1 MIKFTADNGS
11 EEIKQFTL
19 TIENKVETI
28 SVSPDN
34 FKQNQYGATIAQI
47 NPTDNYFS
55 GKKILFEGPSFLEL
69 VGSNLKFTKDYYY
82 SETGWVLNNSGVGWN
97 LSASDYSSLNFVIS
111 SGLTT
116 SQTDADMEMVSG

>member
-1 MIKFTADNGS
+1 METNGRITQRGYTSYSTTSNAGDDPIVLIKFTADNGS
-11 EEIKQFTL
+11 EEVKQFTL

-55 GKKILFEGPSFLEL
+55 GKK
-69 VGSNLKFTKDYYY
+69 KD
-82 SETGWVLNNSGVGWN
+82 
-97 LSASDYSSLNFVIS
+97 
-111 SGLTT
+111 
-116 SQTDADMEMVSG
+116 